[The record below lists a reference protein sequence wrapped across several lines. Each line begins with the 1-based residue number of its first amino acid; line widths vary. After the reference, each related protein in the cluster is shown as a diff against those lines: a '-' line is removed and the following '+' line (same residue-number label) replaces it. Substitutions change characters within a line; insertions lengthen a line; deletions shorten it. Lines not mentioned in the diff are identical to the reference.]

1 MSNNNYNSNY
11 YQNNFHK
18 RNKNYEYSSKKYQNS
33 NIKNYRE
40 VEINSMEQTEPTK
53 KPDDSFS
60 HVSPQQTQSIKFND
74 ELSVT
79 PIDQIDIISKTN
91 DANSITNFKQEFL
104 GVNTEDIIYKEY
116 SGSLKNILNKLEE
129 FDLDKKFS
137 EFTDKMQEVKN
148 SLTEKIEL
156 YSKKNKEDITE
167 IKELF
172 DYNLLEDLNK
182 KLLIQ
187 KGEPY
192 SKKWVIKNVY
202 EFEKYFDYIISD
214 DLKNNLLFNNKK
226 NFYEIL
232 EEIYQNKIK
241 EKNIINIENS
251 EFLTLND
258 KFWNII
264 EIINNKKSE
273 NIFEEKQISLNLSG
287 NIFNIIKHFRGITDD
302 IIIEIGDIITYID
315 SNEKIEESKNKIM
328 IIIYLIFEILSKQI
342 EYNGL
347 NYKIFAYG
355 NIYYGEKKK
364 EIKIKEFEE
373 NNIFFDFIKL

>member
-11 YQNNFHK
+11 YHK
-18 RNKNYEYSSKKYQNS
+18 RNKNYDYSSKKYQNS

-40 VEINSMEQTEPTK
+40 VEINSMSQTEPTK

-60 HVSPQQTQSIKFND
+60 HVSPQQAQSIKFID

-104 GVNTEDIIYKEY
+104 GINTEDIIYKEY
-116 SGSLKNILNKLEE
+116 SGSLKNILNKLED

-137 EFTDKMQEVKN
+137 EFTDKMKEVKD
-148 SLTEKIEL
+148 SLTEKIEQ
-156 YSKKNKEDITE
+156 YSKKNTEDITE

-182 KLLIQ
+182 KLLVQ

-214 DLKNNLLFNNKK
+214 DLKNKLLFNNKK

-232 EEIYQNKIK
+232 EEIYKNKIN

-264 EIINNKKSE
+264 ENINNKKNE

-302 IIIEIGDIITYID
+302 IIIELGDIITYID
-315 SNEKIEESKNKIM
+315 SNEKLEESKNKIM
-328 IIIYLIFEILSKQI
+328 IIIYLIYEILSKQI

-355 NIYYGEKKK
+355 HIYYGEKKK
-364 EIKIKEFEE
+364 DIKIKEFEE